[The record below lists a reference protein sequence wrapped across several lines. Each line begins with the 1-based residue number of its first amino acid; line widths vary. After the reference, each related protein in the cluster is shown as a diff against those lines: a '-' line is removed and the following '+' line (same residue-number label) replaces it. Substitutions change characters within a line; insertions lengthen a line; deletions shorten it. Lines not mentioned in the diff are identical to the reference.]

1 MDPLLALWHL
11 LNFTAPALGLAAL
24 LGLALWL
31 RSPRR
36 GLETTWHSTAWLA
49 ASGVLVLVAGLA
61 IFGRDGKVATY
72 AALVVVMGSVAWWRA
87 RR

>member
-24 LGLALWL
+24 LGVALWL
-31 RSPRR
+31 QAPRR
-36 GLETTWHSTAWLA
+36 GMDAAWRSTGWLA
-49 ASGVLVLVAGLA
+49 GSGVLVLVAGLA
-61 IFGRDGKVATY
+61 FFGRDGKMATY

-87 RR
+87 RS